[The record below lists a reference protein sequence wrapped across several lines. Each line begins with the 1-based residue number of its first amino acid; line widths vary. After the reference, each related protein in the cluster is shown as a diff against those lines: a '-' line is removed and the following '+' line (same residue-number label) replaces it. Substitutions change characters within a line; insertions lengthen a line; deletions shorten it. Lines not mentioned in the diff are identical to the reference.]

1 MVRILKGKLS
11 YQRSKVLR
19 GTIFLCTSVF
29 LQGKATVQRESLKKL
44 FTVAN
49 LHYQLSWQNQ
59 LSGYTLCRP
68 STTVSLET
76 YLLYFCWSLE
86 LIGLNIT
93 FTDHLCSPF
102 SSFVFLSRT
111 SFIKPSLL
119 IPFSISIFVKT
130 FLFTWTSLESLY
142 F

>member
-1 MVRILKGKLS
+1 MVRILKGKLT

-19 GTIFLCTSVF
+19 GIIFLCTSAF
-29 LQGKATVQRESLKKL
+29 LQGKATEEETLYGGQ
-44 FTVAN
+44 FT
-49 LHYQLSWQNQ
+49 LPTQLIKPIIRLYS
-59 LSGYTLCRP
+59 CRP

-130 FLFTWTSLESLY
+130 FFFT
-142 F
+142 